1 MKFFRFKNDFFDAI
15 LKSGYQIFINQK
27 QYEIM
32 QVSSRLSFRRGTRR
46 NPFEVTDLSF
56 VEMTRKATLSPE
68 ERLRNLYLRK
78 AVVFSVSFLLVVII
92 QFSAVAQ
99 PVKRIVSLAPSITEN
114 LYLIGA
120 KNKLVGCTSYCTQAV
135 NDGIQQIG
143 STIDVNIEKILS
155 LKPDLVLTMLMTK
168 PQDVEAMRQLG
179 IRVEI
184 LATPKNFDEIC
195 EQTLQIARLAGNEK
209 TAEQVVNSARQQ
221 VENLKKQM
229 KNKPRRKV
237 FFQLGA
243 NPVFTVLPNTFMNDF
258 ILFSNCDNIANG
270 MKTGIITRE
279 SVLSKNPDVIFIAT
293 MGGFGE
299 AEKKVWESYKGLKAA
314 ETKNVFLI
322 SSETSCSPTPENFAK
337 AFADVVNHLNR

>member
-1 MKFFRFKNDFFDAI
+1 MNLNRKLSLVFTVI
-15 LKSGYQIFINQK
+15 L
-27 QYEIM
+27 
-32 QVSSRLSFRRGTRR
+32 
-46 NPFEVTDLSF
+46 
-56 VEMTRKATLSPE
+56 
-68 ERLRNLYLRK
+68 
-78 AVVFSVSFLLVVII
+78 AVFQLACFS
-92 QFSAVAQ
+92 Q

-120 KNKLVGCTSYCTQAV
+120 GDKLVGCTSYCTMAV
-135 NDGIQQIG
+135 DKGVQQIG

-168 PQDVEAMRQLG
+168 LQDVEALRKLG

-184 LATPKNFDEIC
+184 LSTPKTFNEIC
-195 EQTLQIARLAGNEK
+195 EQTLQIARLTGNEK
-209 TAEQVVNSARQQ
+209 TAEQVVSSARQQ
-221 VENLKKQM
+221 VEALKSQM
-229 KNKPRRKV
+229 KTKPRRKV

-258 ILFSNCDNIANG
+258 LLFSNSENIGNG

-314 ETKNVFLI
+314 ETKKVFLI
-322 SSETSCSPTPENFAK
+322 PSETSCSPTPDNFAK
-337 AFADVVNHLNR
+337 AFAEVVKNLNF

>member
-1 MKFFRFKNDFFDAI
+1 MN
-15 LKSGYQIFINQK
+15 L
-27 QYEIM
+27 
-32 QVSSRLSFRRGTRR
+32 
-46 NPFEVTDLSF
+46 
-56 VEMTRKATLSPE
+56 TRKLS
-68 ERLRNLYLRK
+68 LVFTVIL
-78 AVVFSVSFLLVVII
+78 AVFQLIGHS
-92 QFSAVAQ
+92 Q

-120 KNKLVGCTSYCTQAV
+120 KDKLVGCTSYCTLAV
-135 NDGIQQIG
+135 NDGVQQIG

-168 PQDVEAMRQLG
+168 PQDVEAMKKLG

-184 LATPKNFDEIC
+184 LATPKTFVEIC
-195 EQTLQIARLAGNEK
+195 EQTLQIARLTGNEK
-209 TAEQVVNSARQQ
+209 TAQQVVNSARQQ
-221 VENLKKQM
+221 VDALKNQM

-258 ILFSNCDNIANG
+258 LLFSNSENIANG

-299 AEKKVWESYKGLKAA
+299 GEKKVWENYKGLKAA
-314 ETKNVFLI
+314 EAKKVFLI
-322 SSETSCSPTPENFAK
+322 PSETSCSPTPDNFTK
-337 AFADVVNHLNR
+337 AFADVVNNLNR